1 MADEHDQDQGTPE
14 FTEAELALM
23 TEEERKAV
31 LEGGHEDR
39 KAVSGQEGE
48 VNDGEKE
55 KGGGEK
61 EAERQGE
68 GGREEVGGKAET
80 PAEMQQQAPGAF
92 VPFLQMGGGEDDL
105 QAKLDDLDKQLEEG
119 DIDIIQYTKERD
131 PLIQQRTEARLA
143 AKFNEQSRDQ
153 LWKYEQNLFFNS
165 NPEYRDDPVLNGA
178 LQRIFRSLDTQ
189 ENAGKTGLELLT
201 EAHKQVEASLAA
213 RYGGGVKT
221 PGAEQGKQQNQ
232 AKDQRPQL
240 PKQDKPARDRVN
252 LPRTLSDV
260 PIAEANDTGQGE
272 FAHLDNLSGIEFER
286 ALARLTPDQQ
296 DRYLRQ

>member
-31 LEGGHEDR
+31 IESGHEDR
-39 KAVSGQEGE
+39 KAFSGQEE
-48 VNDGEKE
+48 VDDGEKE
-55 KGGGEK
+55 ERGREK
-61 EAERQGE
+61 EAEGQG
-68 GGREEVGGKAET
+68 EEVGGKAET
-80 PAEMQQQAPGAF
+80 PAEMQQAPGAF
-92 VPFLQMGGGEDDL
+92 IPFLQMGGGEDGL
-105 QAKLDDLDKQLEEG
+105 QAKLDELDKQLEEG

-131 PLIQQRTEARLA
+131 PLIQQRTEARMA
-143 AKFNEQSRDQ
+143 AKFNEQSREQ
-153 LWKYEQNLFFNS
+153 LWKYEQNLFFSS

-178 LQRIFRSLDTQ
+178 LQRIFKTLDTQ

-213 RYGGGVKT
+213 RYGGVKS
-221 PGAEQGKQQNQ
+221 PVAEQQRQETQQ
-232 AKDQRPQL
+232 QRPQL

-260 PIAEANDTGQGE
+260 PVAEANDTGQSE
-272 FAHLDNLSGIEFER
+272 FAHLDNLSGIEFEK
-286 ALARLTPDQQ
+286 ALSRLTPDQQ